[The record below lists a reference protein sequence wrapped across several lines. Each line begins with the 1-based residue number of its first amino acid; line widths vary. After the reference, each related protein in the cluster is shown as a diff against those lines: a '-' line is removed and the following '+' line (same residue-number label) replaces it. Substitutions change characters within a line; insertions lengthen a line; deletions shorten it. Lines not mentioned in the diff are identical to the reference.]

1 MYDSTDPLSQILKFM
16 SDKETGNPLEELQKQ
31 LQEALKNTKFGFP
44 FQKKEDVQD
53 DEIEDKEDHPPGIDA
68 PTSENET
75 LKRIRDFN
83 LKPREIRDYLNR
95 FVVKQEEAKK
105 VLAVSIC
112 DHFNHVRQCIEDS
125 NLLEQ
130 EYTKQNILLLGP
142 TGVGKTYLMRNIAKL
157 IGVPFVKADATKF
170 SETGYVGA
178 DVEDLVRD
186 LVKVANGNV
195 ELAQYGIIYIDE
207 IDKIASESGGQVK
220 DVSGRG
226 VQINLLKL
234 MEETEVNL
242 FSPTDMIAQMQAMM
256 DMSSGAKKKGKKKS
270 INTRHIL
277 FIVSG
282 AFDKLAEQVKRRVD
296 RSEIGFGREPHSATE
311 NMDRYL
317 KEASTIDF
325 IKYGFEPE
333 FIGRLPVRVACES
346 LNKADLARILSSSE
360 GSILKQYYLDFKG
373 YGINFDITSEAIQE
387 IAGQAALEKTGARG
401 LLTVLERI
409 FRNFKFDLPST
420 AIKHFEVSTDTIAHP
435 DASLKKLLLD
445 NKHLQKDVLRSDLK
459 RFAEQFEKEHELVI
473 EFDEGAINVLI
484 EASIEEDKTI
494 RAICEERFKDFQ
506 HGLQIIS
513 RNTDKKHFVINEE
526 VVRNPDARLS
536 DWVIAS
542 FNEKKEKIEEQ
553 SNKDGN
559 PNNFQSE
566 I

>member
-1 MYDSTDPLSQILKFM
+1 M
-16 SDKETGNPLEELQKQ
+16 SDKEKGNPLEELQKQ
-31 LQEALKNTKFGFP
+31 LKDAIKKTNFVFP
-44 FQKKEDVQD
+44 FPKQENIKDDEEKKE
-53 DEIEDKEDHPPGIDA
+53 EKAPGIDA
-68 PTSENET
+68 PASENET

-112 DHFNHVRQCIEDS
+112 DHFNHVRQCIE
-125 NLLEQ
+125 NKALLDQ

-186 LVKVANGNV
+186 LVKVANGNI

-207 IDKIASESGGQVK
+207 IDKIASEAGGQK

-242 FSPTDMIAQMQAMM
+242 FSPTDMMSQMQAMM
-256 DMSSGAKKKGKKKS
+256 EMSAGGKRGKKKS

-282 AFDKLAEQVKRRVD
+282 AFDKLAEQVKKRVD
-296 RSEIGFGREPHSATE
+296 RAEIGFGREQLSAAE

-317 KEASTIDF
+317 KEASTTDF

-333 FIGRLPVRVACES
+333 FIGRLPVRVSCES
-346 LNKADLARILSSSE
+346 LNKADLSRILSSSE
-360 GSILKQYYLDFKG
+360 GSILKQYYLDFRG
-373 YGINFDITSEAIQE
+373 YGIHFDITDEAIE
-387 IAGQAALEKTGARG
+387 EVAGQAALEKTGARG

-409 FRNFKFDLPST
+409 FRNFKFELPST
-420 AIKHFEVSTDTIAHP
+420 AIKHFEVSTETIAN
-435 DASLKKLLLD
+435 SELTLKKLLMD
-445 NKHLQKDVLRSDLK
+445 NQHLQNDVLRADLK
-459 RFAEQFEKEHELVI
+459 RFAEHFEKAYSLGI
-473 EFDEGAINVLI
+473 EFDEGAINVLMEI
-484 EASIEEDKTI
+484 SIEEDKTI
-494 RAICEERFKDFQ
+494 RAICEDRFKDFQ

-513 RNTDKKHFVINEE
+513 RNTGKKLFVINES
-526 VVRNPDARLS
+526 VVRNPDASLS
-536 DWVIAS
+536 DWVVAS
-542 FNEKKEKIEEQ
+542 FKERKEADDQDAGEAP
-553 SNKDGN
+553 KT
-559 PNNFQSE
+559 E
-566 I
+566 L

>member
-1 MYDSTDPLSQILKFM
+1 MYDTIRKLSQILKFM
-16 SDKETGNPLEELQKQ
+16 SDKEKGNPLEELQKQ
-31 LQEALKNTKFGFP
+31 IKDALKKSSFVFP
-44 FQKKEDVQD
+44 FPKQDDIQD
-53 DEIEDKEDHPPGIDA
+53 DEEKREEKPPGIDA

-75 LKRIRDFN
+75 IRRIRDFN

-112 DHFNHVRQCIEDS
+112 DHFNHVRQCIE
-125 NLLEQ
+125 NKALLDQ

-186 LVKVANGNV
+186 LVKAANGNI

-207 IDKIASESGGQVK
+207 IDKIASESGGQK

-234 MEETEVNL
+234 MEETDVNL
-242 FSPTDMIAQMQAMM
+242 FSPTDMMAQMQAMM
-256 DMSSGAKKKGKKKS
+256 DISAGGKKGKKKT

-282 AFDKLAEQVKRRVD
+282 AFDKLAEQVKKRVD
-296 RSEIGFGREPHSATE
+296 RAEIGFGRDQFSAAE

-317 KEASTIDF
+317 RVASTTDF

-333 FIGRLPVRVACES
+333 FIGRLPVRVSCES

-360 GSILKQYYLDFKG
+360 GSILKQYHLDFKG
-373 YGINFDITSEAIQE
+373 YGINFDITDEAIE
-387 IAGQAALEKTGARG
+387 EVAGQAALERTGARG

-409 FRNFKFDLPST
+409 FRSFKFELPST
-420 AIKHFEVSTDTIAHP
+420 AIKHFEVSTETIANSEG
-435 DASLKKLLLD
+435 ALKKLLID
-445 NKHLQKDVLRSDLK
+445 NQHLQKDVLRADLK
-459 RFAEQFEKEHELVI
+459 RFEEQFEKAHNLKI
-473 EFDEGAINVLI
+473 EFDEGAENVLMEI
-484 EASIEEDKTI
+484 SIEEDKTI
-494 RAICEERFKDFQ
+494 RAICEDRFKDFQ

-513 RNTDKKHFVINEE
+513 RNTGRTGFLITER
-526 VVRNPDARLS
+526 VVRNPDACLS
-536 DWVIAS
+536 DWVVAS
-542 FNEKKEKIEEQ
+542 FKEKKDSEERDDHEDVV
-553 SNKDGN
+553 K
-559 PNNFQSE
+559 PE
-566 I
+566 L